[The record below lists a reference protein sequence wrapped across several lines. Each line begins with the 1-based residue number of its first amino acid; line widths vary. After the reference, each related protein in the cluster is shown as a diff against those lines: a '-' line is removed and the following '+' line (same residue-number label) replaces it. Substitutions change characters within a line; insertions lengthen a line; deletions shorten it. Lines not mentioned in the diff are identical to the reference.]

1 MDNED
6 QETWSNIGK
15 GDVFVLTFD
24 HSGRLKSVPV
34 RSGQRITM
42 TVRERQLNQERA
54 YSSEV
59 EMFSNGRLAPIRLVD
74 SADDYEEIASNPNHL
89 SEGDMTDVLKLK
101 GKAFTDRLDEITN
114 VIALERMH
122 ELASDEK
129 ANVSMAQFRTL
140 EKRLSEVRGDVAEV
154 AEVEV
159 VKP

>member
-1 MDNED
+1 MESED
-6 QETWSNIGK
+6 QETWTNIGK

-34 RSGQRITM
+34 RAGQRITM

-54 YSSEV
+54 YTQDV
-59 EMFSNGRLAPIRLVD
+59 DMFSNGRLAPVRLVD
-74 SADDYEEIASNPNHL
+74 TADDYEEIASNPNHL
-89 SEGDMTDVLKLK
+89 SEDDMLDVLKLK
-101 GKAFTDRLDEITN
+101 GKAFTDRLNDITN

-129 ANVSMAQFRTL
+129 ASVSMTQFRAL
-140 EKRLSEVRGDVAEV
+140 EKHLSEIRGDVAEV

>member
-59 EMFSNGRLAPIRLVD
+59 DMFSNGRLAPIRLVD

-89 SEGDMTDVLKLK
+89 SESDMTDVLKLK

-140 EKRLSEVRGDVAEV
+140 EKRLAEVRGDVAEV

>member
-59 EMFSNGRLAPIRLVD
+59 DMFSNGRLAPIRLVD